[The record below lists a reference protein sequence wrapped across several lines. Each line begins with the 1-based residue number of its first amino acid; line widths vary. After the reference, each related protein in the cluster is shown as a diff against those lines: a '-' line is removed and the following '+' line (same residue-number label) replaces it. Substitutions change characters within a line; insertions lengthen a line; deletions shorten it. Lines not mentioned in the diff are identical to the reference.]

1 MILAK
6 VYKYKKINGERAS
19 IHTTD
24 ISTSMCRNINQSEA
38 NIKAGDHTAA
48 SLS

>member
-1 MILAK
+1 M
-6 VYKYKKINGERAS
+6 NEERAS
-19 IHTTD
+19 FHTTD